1 MATIDKTTN
10 ISSTELTTE
19 NEELNN
25 IDNDFIDNEDIDNQ
39 EEEEEEEEEEDN
51 DDEDEEIE
59 EAASDNDN
67 VDEDDKD
74 DTCLYNLTKTKID
87 DDENNDINNDE
98 LHFEDDDII
107 IDTVIESHER
117 QAKPYLT
124 KFEKVRVLGVRATQ
138 IAYGAKSMILNTA
151 GMNAKEIAKMELT
164 MKKMPLKIEKILPNG
179 KREIWSVNELKILN

>member
-1 MATIDKTTN
+1 MDTTDKTTN

-39 EEEEEEEEEEDN
+39 EEEEEEEEDN
-51 DDEDEEIE
+51 DDEDGEIE
-59 EAASDNDN
+59 EAATDNE
-67 VDEDDKD
+67 DEDDKD

-151 GMNAKEIAKMELT
+151 GMNAKEIAKMELA